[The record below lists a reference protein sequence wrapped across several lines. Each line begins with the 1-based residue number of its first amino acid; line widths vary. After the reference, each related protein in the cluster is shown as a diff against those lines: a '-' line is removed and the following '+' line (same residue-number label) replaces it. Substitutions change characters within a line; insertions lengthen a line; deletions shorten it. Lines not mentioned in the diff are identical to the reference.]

1 MSELERKMWVYGGR
15 SDERGKNGFTE
26 SLSSGTN
33 NFWIT
38 NIHKSKKITPTPRQT
53 YKHTPCQNT
62 HHQPQNKK
70 ENSQSRSYFEKK
82 KF

>member
-1 MSELERKMWVYGGR
+1 MFSNKTFFPLWVYGGR
-15 SDERGKNGFTE
+15 SGKGGKNGFTE

-38 NIHKSKKITPTPRQT
+38 NIHKSKKTTPTPNTQT
-53 YKHTPCQNT
+53 HTMSNT

-70 ENSQSRSYFEKK
+70 ENSQSKNRT
-82 KF
+82 